1 MRLDREYRMLK
12 KYLNVK
18 ELSGLTGLKQST
30 IYQWVSQRKIPYI
43 KLGKKIL
50 FDPDKINK
58 WIDENTVK
66 VGV

>member
-1 MRLDREYRMLK
+1 MLK
-12 KYLNVK
+12 RYLNVK

-58 WIDENTVK
+58 WIEENTVK
-66 VGV
+66 VGM

>member
-1 MRLDREYRMLK
+1 MLK

-18 ELSGLTGLKQST
+18 ELSRLTGLKQST

-43 KLGKKIL
+43 KLGKKVL

-66 VGV
+66 VGM

>member
-1 MRLDREYRMLK
+1 MLK

-18 ELSGLTGLKQST
+18 ELSRLTGLKQST
-30 IYQWVSQRKIPYI
+30 IYQWVNQRKIPYI
-43 KLGKKIL
+43 KLGKKVL

-66 VGV
+66 VGI

>member
-1 MRLDREYRMLK
+1 MRFDREYRMLK

-66 VGV
+66 VGM

>member
-1 MRLDREYRMLK
+1 MLK

-66 VGV
+66 VGM

>member
-66 VGV
+66 VGM